1 MMGLLRAR
9 VRHPTFLI
17 YHPDDRVEVDA
28 LADFFDHNRDVL
40 IYPRPGIAEDAS
52 LTSGSDAGYILRRLR
67 GVHMQQAAVAA
78 VLVGRCTWA
87 SCLVDWAITAA
98 LLPWEDA
105 PPLGLFGLVLPSARE
120 MGARLPL
127 RLQANLGSG
136 YARLHPHTYRV
147 GTFARYI
154 REAHQGRT
162 RRAEQVANQQA
173 LQNEDAP
180 CW

>member
-17 YHPDDRVEVDA
+17 YHPADGAEVDA

-40 IYPRPGIAEDAS
+40 IHPRPGIAADAA
-52 LTSGSDAGYILRRLR
+52 LTSSSDAGYILRRIR
-67 GVHMQQAAVAA
+67 GVHMQRAAVGA

-87 SCLVDWAITAA
+87 SRLVDWSIKAA

-105 PPLGLFGLVLPSARE
+105 PSLGLFGLVLPSARE
-120 MGARLPL
+120 ATARLPL
-127 RLQANLGSG
+127 RLQANLSSG
-136 YARLHPHTYRV
+136 YACLHPHTYRL

-162 RRAEQVANQQA
+162 ARAEQIANQQV
-173 LQNEDAP
+173 LQEQDSP
-180 CW
+180 CP